1 MQASDTLE
9 QIGNKN
15 SFIALCEAIG
25 LPTLPTEWVT
35 DARRYSTVKALAP
48 QQPRIVKP
56 ADDRVK
62 LDDLRRRF
70 FVAQS
75 QTEMDQYLLT
85 GEGKGMLEADYQV
98 QAYVDYHTQP
108 VEYFNYTFLMS
119 TKVQPRV
126 LTRQLLNLSAI
137 HHNMDALHWGNA
149 SVQRDPIIVQGMA
162 ICERLANH
170 YWDIG
175 YRGELGIDFGVADGS
190 PFLLETNARENN
202 GTRLHQLMQDKGW
215 DAEQYAFAFLRNIP
229 FKMATERMG
238 SRARELKALTVD
250 AGDRKLVI
258 SKDPLPVKNFL
269 TAIDAMSREVPPVGY

>member
-1 MQASDTLE
+1 MQSSDALE

-15 SFIALCEAIG
+15 SFIALCEAMG
-25 LPTLPTEWVT
+25 LPTLPTTWVA
-35 DARRYSTVKALAP
+35 DARRYSTVRALDP
-48 QQPRIVKP
+48 QQSQIVKP

-75 QTEMDQYLLT
+75 QTEMDHYLRS
-85 GEGKGMLEADYQV
+85 GEGKSMLEADYQV
-98 QAYVDYHTQP
+98 QAYVDYHTKH
-108 VEYFNYTFLMS
+108 VEYFNYTFLMNA
-119 TKVQPRV
+119 KVQPRLV
-126 LTRQLLNLSAI
+126 TRQLLNLSAI

-149 SVQRDPIIVQGMA
+149 SVQPHPIIVQGMS

-175 YRGELGIDFGVADGS
+175 YRGELGIDFGVVDGS
-190 PFLLETNARENN
+190 LFLLETNARENN
-202 GTRLHQLMQDKGW
+202 GTRLHQMMLEKEW

-229 FKMATERMG
+229 FTMATERMG
-238 SRARELKALTVD
+238 SRAWELEAVTVD

-258 SKDPLPVKNFL
+258 SEDPLPVKNL
-269 TAIDAMSREVPPVGY
+269 LMVIDAMSREIPPVSY